1 MDGFQFWSHF
11 SWDTVYIDDICILL
25 FTILI
30 KSQLMKISHI
40 CNTKM
45 SGKSTVAPRVICCFL
60 GNQWKLYTYIIYIG
74 DCQLII
80 IKYGKI
86 SNF

>member
-1 MDGFQFWSHF
+1 
-11 SWDTVYIDDICILL
+11 
-25 FTILI
+25 
-30 KSQLMKISHI
+30 
-40 CNTKM
+40 M